1 MEARRP
7 STPSRRRGL
16 SRPPPPPLPLPPSR
30 FRLLLRVH
38 SAESLRHASSA
49 GLYCKLYVGDHEMT
63 HGTRSSL
70 KRFLG
75 DTRSDAAAAAASTDV
90 LPMRVLKTNVRK
102 DTRGCPAW
110 KEMFEIPVADPM
122 REVLSIRVKHAR
134 LMTTSVVGACVVT
147 LRDLTDESEDRRVL
161 LVDSH
166 RRPVGRLRLQL
177 RLVDDSAVKP
187 EDDGDDAALDGD
199 IQAERDGPVSRES
212 RMVDC
217 RLTMPTELRRST
229 RQYMHSRRRSTRSS
243 SAASSFI
250 GRESGESVSTAAS
263 DSIVSD
269 HSMRA
274 GSVPMVTEYPLSKEA
289 YGAPNHEPFNRP
301 ASTPSLRLTMRDLL
315 SSDDQKQSDT
325 VMSRGPMK
333 PEELEL
339 DKPEVEVIRRHVDAI
354 KNEDRSPRTT
364 DNTAD
369 SSDEDDDRA
378 RERSALTVEFDFDT
392 LEVRPSARQP
402 KLSPV
407 RSSAV
412 TAHVDSD
419 EERVIRGNNA
429 ESSESSEE
437 DELDP
442 DGDGE
447 FPRVF
452 LRSTITRLLR
462 RESVNVIMDEDD
474 AEYDE
479 LDDLLPSYEE
489 LPILDAGK
497 MSFVEEIDLAMPS
510 SAA

>member
-1 MEARRP
+1 
-7 STPSRRRGL
+7 
-16 SRPPPPPLPLPPSR
+16 
-30 FRLLLRVH
+30 
-38 SAESLRHASSA
+38 
-49 GLYCKLYVGDHEMT
+49 MT

-75 DTRSDAAAAAASTDV
+75 NNNDRSDLPHAVAPSPEV

-177 RLVDDSAVKP
+177 RLVDDAIAKP
-187 EDDGDDAALDGD
+187 EDDDEEDAVVDGETPPTD
-199 IQAERDGPVSRES
+199 RASGPVSRES
-212 RMVDC
+212 RMMDC
-217 RLTMPTELRRST
+217 RLTMPTEMRLST
-229 RQYMHSRRRSTRSS
+229 RQYMQSRRRSTRSS
-243 SAASSFI
+243 STASSFI
-250 GRESGESVSTAAS
+250 SRESGESVSTAAS

-269 HSMRA
+269 HSLRA

-289 YGAPNHEPFNRP
+289 YGAPNQEPFNRP

-315 SSDDQKQSDT
+315 STDDQKGSDT
-325 VMSRGPMK
+325 VLSRGPMRA
-333 PEELEL
+333 EELEMT
-339 DKPEVEVIRRHVDAI
+339 KPEVEVIRRHAEAI
-354 KNEDRSPRTT
+354 KTEDRSPRTT

-369 SSDEDDDRA
+369 TSEDDDD
-378 RERSALTVEFDFDT
+378 RERDRSALTVEFDFDT
-392 LEVRPSARQP
+392 LEVRPSSRQP

-412 TAHVDSD
+412 SAQAGSAKD
-419 EERVIRGNNA
+419 EVVRGNNA
-429 ESSESSEE
+429 PESSESSEE

-442 DGDGE
+442 DRDGE

-462 RESVNVIMDEDD
+462 RESVNVVMDEED

-479 LDDLLPSYEE
+479 LDDMLPSFEE
-489 LPILDAGK
+489 LPILDWGK
-497 MSFVEEIDLAMPS
+497 MSFVEEIDLATPT